1 MCGPHRSAAH
11 EKNSMMSEKAEQGA
25 KQSAGASLAVVNCG
39 QLVTVA
45 GPARARVGA
54 ELRELGIKQDAAMLV
69 KDGRIAAVGSYSDL
83 KTEIPAGIEVV
94 DAGGRAVLPGF
105 VDAHT
110 HLVFGGDRV
119 GEFEQRVVGKSYQEI
134 AAAGGGIAA
143 TLRQTR
149 NATEAELTAAA
160 LRHAEWMLRGGTTT
174 IEAKSGYGQSVESEL
189 EILRVIAGL
198 KDRTPLRVVATILA
212 AHAVPPEFKRDRA
225 GYVRLV
231 TQEMLPAVADQGL
244 ALYCDVFCDEHAF
257 TVDEARTILK
267 TAKRR
272 GFGLRMHV
280 EQFAA
285 DGGATLAA
293 ELGAKTAD
301 HLEYT
306 EQDGIA
312 ALQAAG
318 VQPVLVPG
326 SVFALGR
333 SRYPDARAMIS
344 AGLAPVLATDFNPGS
359 SPVVSMPFVIS
370 LAALYMRMPPAEAI
384 VAATMNA
391 AASLEMADE
400 VGSLAPGK
408 RADFVIHEF
417 DDYRGIAY
425 YVAAPARPQVYVAGY
440 RAA

>member
-1 MCGPHRSAAH
+1 MLR
-11 EKNSMMSEKAEQGA
+11 ERIE
-25 KQSAGASLAVVNCG
+25 QSAERREGSSLAVMNCG

-54 ELRELGIKQDAAMLV
+54 ELGELGIKRDAAMLV
-69 KDGRIAAVGSYSDL
+69 KDGRIAAVGRYQDL
-83 KTEIPAGIEVV
+83 KGTLPAGLEVV
-94 DAGGRAVLPGF
+94 DAGGHAVLPGF

-119 GEFEQRVVGKSYQEI
+119 AEFEQRVAGKSYQEI
-134 AAAGGGIAA
+134 AEAGGGIVS

-149 NATEAELTAAA
+149 DASESELMQSA
-160 LRHAEWMLRGGTTT
+160 LRRAEWMLRGGTTT
-174 IEAKSGYGQSVESEL
+174 IEAKSGYGQTTESEL
-189 EILRVIAGL
+189 RILAAIAGL
-198 KDRTPLRVVATILA
+198 KERTPLRMVATLLA
-212 AHAVPPEFKRDRA
+212 AHVVPPEYKQDRA

-231 TQEMLPAVADQGL
+231 TEEMLPAVAAQGL
-244 ALYCDVFCDEHAF
+244 ARYCDVFCDAHAF
-257 TVDEARTILK
+257 TTAEARLILRA
-267 TAKRR
+267 AKQR

-280 EQFAA
+280 EQFTA
-285 DGGATLAA
+285 DGGAALAA

-306 EQDGIA
+306 NQAGID
-312 ALQAAG
+312 ALKVAG

-333 SRYPDARAMIS
+333 SKYPDARAMIA

-359 SPVVSMPFVIS
+359 SPVTSMPFVIS
-370 LAALYMRMPPAEAI
+370 LAALCMKMLPAEAI

-391 AASLEMADE
+391 AASLDMADE
-400 VGSLAPGK
+400 IGSLEPDK

-417 DDYRGIAY
+417 NDYREIAY
-425 YVAAPARPQVYVAGY
+425 YVAAPARPQVYIAGQRVA
-440 RAA
+440 